1 MKKITLYA
9 CLFLAAGLATYFFI
23 LKEEDQQVKVETVK
37 AVKGTI
43 NHIITATGT
52 IEPLT
57 QVEVGTQVSG
67 VIQKIYVDYN
77 SKVKSGQLL
86 AELDKTNLS
95 ATLEEANASLNTA
108 LNEQNYLQKNFDRI
122 AKLYQSKKV
131 SQVDYEEAEY
141 KLNNSKG
148 VVAQRKSDVS
158 RAKTNLGYANIYSP
172 IDGVVLSRSVDE
184 GQTVAAS
191 YSTPTLFTIAQDL
204 KQMQVEAA
212 VDEADIGQV
221 KVGQRVI
228 FSVDAYPDDEFS
240 GTITQVRL
248 EPIEESNVITYT
260 VIIKAENPDL
270 KLMPGLTASISAY
283 TLELSDV
290 LTLQAKALRF
300 EPDRQILRAY
310 MSNFQEDGKTNLAE
324 AQNPENNNMVPVGM
338 PPKFKENHPRG
349 ELSENEKIVWIKN
362 DDDIRPQK
370 IVIGESDG
378 VQVQIIEGLAEGDEV
393 VYAMEISDPPRER
406 GEGEMGEPSSPFMP
420 QRPGSNRKK

>member
-9 CLFLAAGLATYFFI
+9 CLFLAAGLSTYFFI
-23 LKEEDQQVKVETVK
+23 IKEEDQQVKVETVK

-362 DDDIRPQK
+362 GDDIRPQK